1 MPSNGTD
8 QKPGHLNAS
17 IAAIKCSNQERYR
30 TTAPGRPLTGQ
41 IHRIFLFV
49 HRGQTT
55 QGPVDKLIFLPL
67 GLTSASDG
75 RRGLGSR
82 AFEQRRT
89 RVASCSG
96 QIVLFSG
103 SSDC

>member
-30 TTAPGRPLTGQ
+30 TTALGRPLTGQ

-49 HRGQTT
+49 RRGQTT
-55 QGPVDKLIFLPL
+55 QGP
-67 GLTSASDG
+67 G
-75 RRGLGSR
+75 
-82 AFEQRRT
+82 
-89 RVASCSG
+89 G
-96 QIVLFSG
+96 QANFPPAWTDFG
-103 SSDC
+103 K